1 MDFAATVDMGTPPVD
16 DMEVDVDSSRID
28 EELSALFAED
38 SEVNIR
44 MDNLVEPTSPIT
56 PTDVAATA
64 AHPAGKTLEELVD
77 EMIRL
82 QQGPDAATNEKN
94 KFRVE
99 YLLNLDAG
107 ETIDSLH
114 KHIARVL
121 DPETGSLLSP
131 LEQLHE
137 TFPATT
143 SDILSKRIILLQ
155 KASNVQTE
163 LFLWKLWVILL
174 FAHFTDSIDGPE
186 DGQVTTWFDTEEFN
200 NFFVKKCNMSSF
212 QSAGKNHFLV
222 NFIYN
227 QRSVR
232 KDKIATARK
241 GTQVVQI
248 TFRTSP

>member
-1 MDFAATVDMGTPPVD
+1 MDFAAAVDVPLVD
-16 DMEVDVDSSRID
+16 DMEVDSSRID
-28 EELSALFAED
+28 DELTALFAED

-64 AHPAGKTLEELVD
+64 AQPAGKTLEELVD

-143 SDILSKRIILLQ
+143 AEILGKRIILLQ

-174 FAHFTDSIDGPE
+174 FAHFTDSMDNSE
-186 DGQVTTWFDTEEFN
+186 DGQLITWFDTVEFN
-200 NFFVKKCNMSSF
+200 EFFVKKCNMSSF

-232 KDKIATARK
+232 KNKIASARK

-248 TFRTSP
+248 NFRTSP